1 MDKQRQRQTQTQNHN
16 LNMNDLKLRMTG
28 LLVNLNAWNFDIQN
42 YRMSRSESETVRE
55 AFRILNSLDEMMD
68 VSDVLREWEQDKGV
82 PDADTNND

>member
-1 MDKQRQRQTQTQNHN
+1 MGAKNTN

>member
-1 MDKQRQRQTQTQNHN
+1 MGAKNDNYN

-82 PDADTNND
+82 PDASTDND

>member
-1 MDKQRQRQTQTQNHN
+1 MDKQRQTQTQNHN
-16 LNMNDLKLRMTG
+16 LNMNDLKLRMTN

-82 PDADTNND
+82 PDASTDND

>member
-1 MDKQRQRQTQTQNHN
+1 MGAKNTNNN

>member
-1 MDKQRQRQTQTQNHN
+1 MGAKNTN

-55 AFRILNSLDEMMD
+55 AFRILNSLDEKMD

>member
-1 MDKQRQRQTQTQNHN
+1 MGANNNNN